1 MSEIKADAS
10 TLIKGIDT
18 IIMRVSDLKKSKQW
32 YVDQLGLTL
41 LWEDLQLKLIVLD
54 TKGSTSLTLWETSEP
69 ISVKRGNACY
79 PIFRTDDVAS
89 FREYIQLKEISCTE
103 ITKDE
108 TVSFFSFF
116 DPDGN
121 ILEACEIA
129 G

>member
-1 MSEIKADAS
+1 MSEIKADAA

-18 IIMRVSDLKKSKQW
+18 IIMRVSNLKKSKKW
-32 YVDQLGLTL
+32 YVEKLGLTL
-41 LWEDLQLKLIVLD
+41 LWEDHQLKLIVLD

-79 PIFRTDDVAS
+79 PIFRTADVES
-89 FREYIQLKEISCTE
+89 FREYIMMKEISCTE

-108 TVSFFSFF
+108 TVAFFSFF

-129 G
+129 E